1 MVHVQANTSPQA
13 SFGKHQLNVT
23 TVYQTAITM
32 HQAIFSS
39 IHVRTKATFS
49 TVGMVVDDG
58 CQQCNSTQDN

>member
-1 MVHVQANTSPQA
+1 MVHVQANTNPQA
-13 SFGKHQLNVT
+13 SFGKLNINT
-23 TVYQTAITM
+23 MYQTAITM